1 MLNSTMKTKYCIFAL
16 LALFACTREQDL
28 SQGTGYL
35 TVRLGTD
42 LSVTPVVK
50 AEADEIKAGEPDPAF
65 SLEITPTGGGETTQV
80 ADYRTLVNEP
90 LTLPVGD
97 YTVKAVSGPE
107 ASLSWEAPRYEAEG
121 VAHIQPDRTC
131 ELALTAKLARTMIT
145 VEFDSET
152 ATYFYE
158 YRVSV
163 ANENGDALVFSR
175 SNSNLSKQGYLAAS
189 ALEWDLYML
198 NTQGTAYRVGP
209 VTIPDVKP
217 QQHYHLKFS
226 LDRTRAKSG
235 SSLLRV
241 LVDDSLNE
249 KYYELNLD
257 FTGEGLP
264 SMSGQD
270 FDLADGIAVKKG
282 DSGSHHVVNFSAPRG
297 IKSLTLTHNE
307 SKLLDAGLPQ
317 FVQLVDASSA
327 TVQNL
332 SALGLGVSALSYG
345 QTETSVDFGPFL
357 GSLPMGD
364 YYLSLDLIDVRNR
377 YSAATVVL
385 SVTSPVEADAVSA
398 KPWAE
403 FAILSGRW
411 YTEERPSGLRF
422 QWKKAGDSE
431 WTDYVGDVIY
441 NDAAATFSAELYGLQ
456 SYTTYS
462 FRVKTDKEEENREVS
477 FKTAS
482 AGTIPNLNFDD
493 WYQDGSAWYPGA
505 NASSRVWDSANGGT
519 ASFGTVPTTPE
530 ESDVVHGKAARM
542 ESTSVTVVVITKFAA
557 GNIYIGDF
565 VKVSGVGAELDWG
578 IPFSSRPVALHGYY
592 KYSPKT
598 IDFAETNPYGVSKG
612 DMDAC
617 SIKMYLC
624 DWSAKFRVNTSSKTF
639 LQDDDPSIIAMCD
652 FTSNVATSGY
662 VEFTFPLQY
671 RDART
676 PKYVVIVGAAS
687 RLGDYFTGGKGSTLW
702 LDELSL
708 VYDAGQ
714 LSEAERL
721 KVGYRNL

>member
-50 AEADEIKAGEPDPAF
+50 AEAGEPDPAF
-65 SLEITPTGGGETTQV
+65 SLEITPSAGGETIWV
-80 ADYRTLVNEP
+80 DDYRTLTDP
-90 LTLPVGD
+90 MTLPVGD
-97 YTVKAVSGPE
+97 YTVKAVSGPDKRQ
-107 ASLSWEAPRYEAEG
+107 SWEEPRYEG
-121 VAHIQPDRTC
+121 KTQVSIQPDRLC
-131 ELALTAKLARTMIT
+131 EAAITATLVRTMVT
-145 VEFDSET
+145 VEFDPET
-152 ATYFYE
+152 ATYFSE
-158 YRVSV
+158 YQVSV
-163 ANENGDALVFSR
+163 ANETGDALLFS
-175 SNSNLSKQGYLAAS
+175 SEIENLSKKGYLAAS
-189 ALEWDLYML
+189 SLKWELYMV
-198 NTQGTAYRVGP
+198 NTQGTPYRVGP
-209 VTIPDVKP
+209 VTIESVKP
-217 QQHYHLKFS
+217 RQHYHFKFS
-226 LDRTRAKSG
+226 FDQTRAQAG
-235 SSLLRV
+235 SALLRV
-241 LVDDSLNE
+241 VVDDSVNE
-249 KYYELNLD
+249 KEYQLNLD

-264 SMSGQD
+264 SISGQD

-317 FVQLVDASSA
+317 LVQLVDASST
-327 TVQNL
+327 TVEALNG
-332 SALGLGVSALSYG
+332 LGLGVSALSYG

-403 FAILSGRW
+403 FAILNGRW
-411 YTEERPSGLRF
+411 YTEKRPSGLRF
-422 QWKKAGDSE
+422 QWKKSGDSE
-431 WTDYVGDVIY
+431 WTDYAGDISY
-441 NDAAATFSAELYGLQ
+441 NNAAATFSTELYGLQ
-456 SYTTYS
+456 AATDYV
-462 FRVKTDKEEENREVS
+462 FRVKTDKEEENREIS
-477 FKTAS
+477 FKTAP

-493 WYQDGSAWYPGA
+493 WYKDGNAWYPGA
-505 NASSRVWDSANGGT
+505 NSSTRAWDSANGGT

-714 LSEAERL
+714 LSEADRQ

>member
-50 AEADEIKAGEPDPAF
+50 AEAGEPDPAF
-65 SLEITPTGGGETTQV
+65 SLEITPSAGGETIWV
-80 ADYRTLVNEP
+80 DDYRTLTDP
-90 LTLPVGD
+90 MTLPVGD
-97 YTVKAVSGPE
+97 YTVKAVSGPDKRQ
-107 ASLSWEAPRYEAEG
+107 SWEEPRYEG
-121 VAHIQPDRTC
+121 KTQVSIQPDRLC
-131 ELALTAKLARTMIT
+131 EAAITATLVRTMVT
-145 VEFDSET
+145 VEFDPET
-152 ATYFYE
+152 ATYFSE
-158 YRVSV
+158 YQVSV
-163 ANENGDALVFSR
+163 ANETGDALLFS
-175 SNSNLSKQGYLAAS
+175 SEIENLSKKGYLAAS
-189 ALEWDLYML
+189 SLKWELYMV
-198 NTQGTAYRVGP
+198 NTQGTPYRVGP
-209 VTIPDVKP
+209 VTIESVKP
-217 QQHYHLKFS
+217 RQHYHFKFS
-226 LDRTRAKSG
+226 FDQTRAQAG
-235 SSLLRV
+235 SALLRV
-241 LVDDSLNE
+241 VVDDSVNE
-249 KYYELNLD
+249 KEYQLNLD

-282 DSGSHHVVNFSAPRG
+282 DNSSHNVVNFSAPRG
-297 IKSLTLTHNE
+297 IKSLTLSHSDT
-307 SKLLDAGLPQ
+307 KLLDAGLPQ

-364 YYLSLDLIDVRNR
+364 YYLSLDLIDMRNR

-385 SVTSPVEADAVSA
+385 SVTSPVEADATSA

-403 FAILSGRW
+403 FAILNGRW
-411 YTEERPSGLRF
+411 YTKERPSGLRF
-422 QWKKAGDSE
+422 QWKKSGDSE
-431 WTDYVGDVIY
+431 WTDYAGDISY
-441 NDAAATFSAELYGLQ
+441 NNAAATFSTELYGLQ
-456 SYTTYS
+456 AATDYV
-462 FRVKTDKEEENREVS
+462 FRVKTDKEEENREIS
-477 FKTAS
+477 FKTAP

-493 WYQDGSAWYPGA
+493 WYKDGNAWYPGA
-505 NASSRVWDSANGGT
+505 NSSTRAWDSANGGT
-519 ASFGTVPTTPE
+519 AGFGTVPTTPE

-612 DMDAC
+612 DRDAC

-652 FTSNVATSGY
+652 FTSNVTTNGY

-714 LSEAERL
+714 LSEADRQL
-721 KVGYRNL
+721 VGYRNL

>member
-1 MLNSTMKTKYCIFAL
+1 MKTRYCLAAL
-16 LALFACTREQDL
+16 LALMACTREADL

-50 AEADEIKAGEPDPAF
+50 AEAGEPDPAF
-65 SLEITPTGGGETTQV
+65 SLEITPSAGGETIWV
-80 ADYRTLVNEP
+80 DDYRTLTDP
-90 LTLPVGD
+90 MTLPVGD
-97 YTVKAVSGPE
+97 YTVKAVSGPDKRQ
-107 ASLSWEAPRYEAEG
+107 SWEEPRYEG
-121 VAHIQPDRTC
+121 KTQVSIQPDRLC
-131 ELALTAKLARTMIT
+131 EAAITATLVRTMVT
-145 VEFDSET
+145 VEFDPET
-152 ATYFYE
+152 ATYFSE
-158 YRVSV
+158 YQVSV
-163 ANENGDALVFSR
+163 ANETGDALLFS
-175 SNSNLSKQGYLAAS
+175 SEIENLSKKGYLAAS
-189 ALEWDLYML
+189 SLKWELYMV
-198 NTQGTAYRVGP
+198 NTQGTPYRVGP
-209 VTIPDVKP
+209 VTIESVKP
-217 QQHYHLKFS
+217 RQHYHFKFS
-226 LDRTRAKSG
+226 FDQTRAQAG
-235 SSLLRV
+235 SALLRV
-241 LVDDSLNE
+241 VVDDSVNE
-249 KYYELNLD
+249 KEYQLNLD

-264 SMSGQD
+264 SISGQD
-270 FDLADGIAVKKG
+270 FDLADGIAVKRG
-282 DSGSHHVVNFSAPRG
+282 DSGSHNVVNFSAPRG

-317 FVQLVDASSA
+317 LVQLVDASST
-327 TVQNL
+327 TVEALNG
-332 SALGLGVSALSYG
+332 LGLGVSALSYG

-385 SVTSPVEADAVSA
+385 SVTSPVEADATSA

-403 FAILSGRW
+403 FAILNGRW
-411 YTEERPSGLRF
+411 YTEKRPSGLRF
-422 QWKKAGDSE
+422 QWKKSGDSE
-431 WTDYVGDVIY
+431 WTDYAGDISY
-441 NDAAATFSAELYGLQ
+441 NNAAATFSTELYGLQ
-456 SYTTYS
+456 AATDYV
-462 FRVKTDKEEENREVS
+462 FRVKTDKEEENREIS
-477 FKTAS
+477 FKTAP
-482 AGTIPNLNFDD
+482 AGTIPNLSFDD
-493 WYQDGSAWYPGA
+493 WYKDGNAWYPGV
-505 NASSRVWDSANGGT
+505 NSSTRAWDSANGGT
-519 ASFGTVPTTPE
+519 AGFGTVPTTPE

-652 FTSNVATSGY
+652 FTSNVTTNGY

-714 LSEAERL
+714 LSEADRQ

>member
-50 AEADEIKAGEPDPAF
+50 AEAGEPDPAF
-65 SLEITPTGGGETTQV
+65 SLEITPSAGGETIWV
-80 ADYRTLVNEP
+80 DDYRTLTDP
-90 LTLPVGD
+90 MTLPVGD
-97 YTVKAVSGPE
+97 YTVKAVSGPDKRQ
-107 ASLSWEAPRYEAEG
+107 SWEEPRYEG
-121 VAHIQPDRTC
+121 KTQVSIQPDRLC
-131 ELALTAKLARTMIT
+131 EAAITATLVRTMVT
-145 VEFDSET
+145 VEFDPET
-152 ATYFYE
+152 ATYFSE
-158 YRVSV
+158 YQVSV
-163 ANENGDALVFSR
+163 ANETGDALLFS
-175 SNSNLSKQGYLAAS
+175 SEIENLSKKGYLAAS
-189 ALEWDLYML
+189 SLKWELYMV
-198 NTQGTAYRVGP
+198 NTQGTPYRVGP
-209 VTIPDVKP
+209 VTIESVKP
-217 QQHYHLKFS
+217 RQHYHFKFS
-226 LDRTRAKSG
+226 FDQTRAQAG
-235 SSLLRV
+235 SALLRV
-241 LVDDSLNE
+241 VVDDSVNE
-249 KYYELNLD
+249 KEYQLNLD

-282 DSGSHHVVNFSAPRG
+282 DNSSHNVVNFSAPRG
-297 IKSLTLTHNE
+297 IKSLTLSH
-307 SKLLDAGLPQ
+307 SDAKLLDAGLPQ
-317 FVQLVDASSA
+317 FVQLVDASGA
-327 TVQNL
+327 TIQSL
-332 SALGLGVSALSYG
+332 TALGLGVSALSYG
-345 QTETSVDFGPFL
+345 ETETSVDFGPFL

-385 SVTSPVEADAVSA
+385 SVTSPVDAEATTV
-398 KPWAE
+398 KPWAG
-403 FAILSGRW
+403 FAILNGRW
-411 YTEERPSGLRF
+411 FTDGRPSGLRF
-422 QWKKAGDSE
+422 QWKKATDSE
-431 WTDYVGDVIY
+431 WTDYTGSVSY

-456 SYTTYS
+456 GATSYV
-462 FRVKTDKEEENREVS
+462 FRVKTDKEEETREVN
-477 FKTAS
+477 FTTAS
-482 AGTIPNLNFDD
+482 AGTIPNLSFDD
-493 WYQDGSAWYPGA
+493 WYKDGNAWYPGA
-505 NASSRVWDSANGGT
+505 SSSSRVWDSANGGT
-519 ASFGTVPTTPE
+519 ATFGCVPTTPE

-592 KYSPKT
+592 KYSPKP
-598 IDFAETNPYGVSKG
+598 IDFAETNPYNVAKG

-624 DWSAKFRVNTSSKTF
+624 DWSAKFRVNTSNKVF
-639 LQDDDPSIIAMCD
+639 LQDNDPSIIAMCD
-652 FTSNVATSGY
+652 FTSNVATNGY

-708 VYDAGQ
+708 VYDAGA
-714 LSEAERL
+714 LSESDRQL
-721 KVGYRNL
+721 VGYRNL

>member
-1 MLNSTMKTKYCIFAL
+1 MKTRYCLVAL
-16 LALFACTREQDL
+16 LALLACTREATL
-28 SQGTGYL
+28 SQGEGYL
-35 TVRLGTD
+35 SVRLGTD
-42 LSVTPVVK
+42 LAVTPVVK
-50 AEADEIKAGEPDPAF
+50 ADAGEPDPAF
-65 SLEITPTGGGETTQV
+65 SLEIIPVKGGETIQV
-80 ADYRTLVNEP
+80 ADYRTLADAP
-90 LTLPVGD
+90 MTLPVGD
-97 YTVKAVSGPE
+97 YTVKAVSGPDTR
-107 ASLSWEAPRYEAEG
+107 LSWEEPRYEAEAQ
-121 VAHIQPDRTC
+121 VAIRPDRLT
-131 ELALTAKLARTMIT
+131 EAALTATLARTMVT
-145 VEFDSET
+145 VEFDPET
-152 ATYFYE
+152 ATYFSD
-158 YRVSV
+158 YRVSI

-175 SNSNLSKQGYLAAS
+175 SNGNLSKTGYLAAS
-189 ALEWDLYML
+189 SLEWDLYMV
-198 NTQGTAYRVGP
+198 NTQGTPYRVGP
-209 VTIPDVKP
+209 VTIEHVE
-217 QQHYHLKFS
+217 QRQHYHLRFS
-226 LDRTRAKSG
+226 FDRTRALSG

-241 LVDDSLNE
+241 LVDDSVNE
-249 KYYELNLD
+249 KEYQLNLD

-264 SMSGQD
+264 SISGQD

-282 DSGSHHVVNFSAPRG
+282 DDSSHNVVHFSAPRG

-385 SVTSPVEADAVSA
+385 SVTSPVEADATSA

-403 FAILSGRW
+403 FAILGGRW

-422 QWKKAGDSE
+422 QWKKAGDTA
-431 WTDYVGDVIY
+431 WTNYTGDVTY

-456 SYTTYS
+456 AATDYV

-477 FKTAS
+477 FKTS
-482 AGTIPNLNFDD
+482 PAGTIPNLNFDD
-493 WYQDGSAWYPGA
+493 WYQDGKVWYA
-505 NASSRVWDSANGGT
+505 ASNSSTRVWDSANKGA
-519 ASFGTVPTTPE
+519 ASLIGSTTTPE
-530 ESDVVHGKAARM
+530 TGSVVSGKAARM
-542 ESTSVTVVVITKFAA
+542 ESDYALIKFAA
-557 GNIYIGDF
+557 GNIYIGSF
-565 VKVSGVGAELDWG
+565 VKLAGMGAELDWG

-592 KYSPKT
+592 KYSPVK
-598 IDFAETNPYGVSKG
+598 IDRTESPYDYKKG

-624 DWSAKFRVNTSSKTF
+624 DWSAPFRVNTSESKF
-639 LQDDDPSIIAMCD
+639 LQDNDPSIIAMCD

-687 RLGDYFTGGKGSTLW
+687 RLGDYFTGGEGSVLW

-714 LSEAERL
+714 LSEADRQ

>member
-1 MLNSTMKTKYCIFAL
+1 MKIKYCLIAL
-16 LALFACTREQDL
+16 VALAACTREMDR
-28 SQGTGYL
+28 SQGKGFL
-35 TVRLGTD
+35 SVRLGTD

-50 AEADEIKAGEPDPAF
+50 AEAGEPDPAF
-65 SLEITPTGGGETTQV
+65 SLEIIPVKGGETIQV
-80 ADYRTLVNEP
+80 ADYRTLADAP
-90 LTLPVGD
+90 MTLPVGD
-97 YTVKAVSGPE
+97 YTVKAVSGPDTR
-107 ASLSWEAPRYEAEG
+107 LSWEEPRYEG
-121 VAHIQPDRTC
+121 QTQVTIRPDRLS
-131 ELALTAKLARTMIT
+131 EAAVTAMLARTMVT
-145 VEFDSET
+145 VEFDPET
-152 ATYFYE
+152 ATYFSD
-158 YRVSV
+158 YRVSI

-175 SNSNLSKQGYLAAS
+175 ANGNLPKTGYLSAS
-189 ALEWDLYML
+189 SLEWDLYMV
-198 NTQGTAYRVGP
+198 NTQGTPYRVGP
-209 VTIPDVKP
+209 VTIENVERR
-217 QQHYHLKFS
+217 QHYHLRFS
-226 LDRTRAKSG
+226 FDRTRALSG

-241 LVDDSLNE
+241 LVDDSVNE
-249 KYYELNLD
+249 KEYQLNLD

-264 SMSGQD
+264 SISGQD

-282 DSGSHHVVNFSAPRG
+282 DNSSHNVVHFSAPRG
-297 IKSLTLTHNE
+297 VKSLTLSHDDTR
-307 SKLLDAGLPQ
+307 LLDAGLPQ
-317 FVQLVDASSA
+317 YVQLVDAAAA
-327 TVQNL
+327 TAQSL
-332 SALGLGVSALSYG
+332 TALGLGVSAVSYG
-345 QTETSVDFGPFL
+345 ATEATLDLGPFL
-357 GSLPMGD
+357 AALPMGD

-385 SVTSPVEADAVSA
+385 SVTSPVEAEATTV
-398 KPWAE
+398 KPWAG
-403 FAILSGRW
+403 FAILGGRW
-411 YTEERPSGLRF
+411 FTEERPAGLRF
-422 QWKKAGDSE
+422 QWKKATDSE
-431 WTDYVGDVIY
+431 WTDYTGSVSY

-456 SYTTYS
+456 GATAYL
-462 FRVKTDKEEENREVS
+462 FRVKTDKDEETREVA
-477 FKTAS
+477 FTTAT
-482 AGTIPNLNFDD
+482 AGTIPNLNMDD
-493 WYQDGSAWYPGA
+493 WYKDGSAWYPGA
-505 NASSRVWDSANGGT
+505 SSSSRVWDSANGGT

-592 KYSPKT
+592 KYSPRP
-598 IDFAETNPYGVSKG
+598 IDFAETNPYNVSKG

-624 DWSAKFRVNTSSKTF
+624 DWSAKFRVNTSNKVF

-652 FTSNVATSGY
+652 FTSNVATDGY

-714 LSEAERL
+714 LSEADRQL
-721 KVGYRNL
+721 VGYRNL

>member
-50 AEADEIKAGEPDPAF
+50 AEAGEPDPAF
-65 SLEITPTGGGETTQV
+65 SLEITPSAGGETIWV
-80 ADYRTLVNEP
+80 DDYRTLTDP
-90 LTLPVGD
+90 MTLPVGD
-97 YTVKAVSGPE
+97 YTVKAVSGPDKRQ
-107 ASLSWEAPRYEAEG
+107 SWEEPRYEG
-121 VAHIQPDRTC
+121 KTQVSIQPDRLC
-131 ELALTAKLARTMIT
+131 EAAITATLVRTMVT
-145 VEFDSET
+145 VEFDPET
-152 ATYFYE
+152 ATYFSE
-158 YRVSV
+158 YQVSV
-163 ANENGDALVFSR
+163 ANETGDALLFS
-175 SNSNLSKQGYLAAS
+175 SEIENLSKKGYLAAS
-189 ALEWDLYML
+189 SLKWELYMV
-198 NTQGTAYRVGP
+198 NTQGTPYRVGP
-209 VTIPDVKP
+209 VTIESVKP
-217 QQHYHLKFS
+217 RQHYHFKFS
-226 LDRTRAKSG
+226 FDQTRAQAG
-235 SSLLRV
+235 SALLRV
-241 LVDDSLNE
+241 VVDDSVNE
-249 KYYELNLD
+249 KEYQLNLD

-264 SMSGQD
+264 SISGQD

-317 FVQLVDASSA
+317 LVQLVDASST
-327 TVQNL
+327 TVEALNG
-332 SALGLGVSALSYG
+332 LGLGVSALSYG

-403 FAILSGRW
+403 FAILNGRW
-411 YTEERPSGLRF
+411 YTEKRPSGLRF
-422 QWKKAGDSE
+422 QWKKSGDSE
-431 WTDYVGDVIY
+431 WTDYAGDISY
-441 NDAAATFSAELYGLQ
+441 NNAAATFSTELYGLQ
-456 SYTTYS
+456 AATDYV
-462 FRVKTDKEEENREVS
+462 FRVKTDKEEENREIS
-477 FKTAS
+477 FKTAP
-482 AGTIPNLNFDD
+482 AGPIPNLNFDD
-493 WYQDGSAWYPGA
+493 WYKDGNAWYPGA
-505 NASSRVWDSANGGT
+505 NSSTRAWDSANGGT

-714 LSEAERL
+714 LSEADRQ

>member
-1 MLNSTMKTKYCIFAL
+1 MRNTFCL
-16 LALFACTREQDL
+16 LAVLALIACTREADL
-28 SQGTGYL
+28 PQEKGFLS
-35 TVRLGTD
+35 VRLSAD
-42 LSVTPVVK
+42 LAVTPVVK
-50 AEADEIKAGEPDPAF
+50 AEAGEPDPAF
-65 SLEITPTGGGETTQV
+65 ALQIVPAGGGETIRV
-80 ADYRTLVNEP
+80 ADYRTLADTP
-90 LTLPVGD
+90 MTLPAGD
-97 YTVKAVSGPE
+97 YTVKAVSGPDTRQ
-107 ASLSWEAPRYEAEG
+107 SWEAPRYEAETQ
-121 VAHIQPDRTC
+121 VTVRPDRLT
-131 ELALTAKLARTMIT
+131 EASLTATLARTMVT

-152 ATYFYE
+152 SNFFSE

-163 ANENGDALVFSR
+163 ANENGDALVFSTA
-175 SNSNLSKQGYLAAS
+175 NGNLSKKGYLEAS
-189 ALEWDLYML
+189 ALEWDLYMV
-198 NTQGTAYRVGP
+198 NTQGTPYRVGP
-209 VTIPDVKP
+209 VSIESVKP
-217 QQHYHLKFS
+217 RQHYHFKFTF
-226 LDRTRAKSG
+226 DKTRAQAG

-241 LVDDSLNE
+241 LVDDSVNE
-249 KYYELNLD
+249 KEYELNLD

-264 SMSGQD
+264 SISGQD
-270 FDLADGIAVKKG
+270 VDLAGGISVKKG
-282 DSGSHHVVNFSAPRG
+282 DNNSRNVVNFSAPRG
-297 IKSLTLTHNE
+297 IKSLTMSHSETTFTE
-307 SKLLDAGLPQ
+307 AGLPQ
-317 FVQLVDASSA
+317 YVQLVDASDA
-327 TVQNL
+327 TVQRL
-332 SALGLGVSALSYG
+332 QALGLGVSALHYG
-345 QTETSVDFGPFL
+345 ETETSLDLGPFL
-357 GSLPMGD
+357 AALPMGD

-385 SVTSPVEADAVSA
+385 SVTSPVEAEATSV

-403 FAILSGRW
+403 FAILNGRW
-411 YTEERPSGLRF
+411 FTEGRPSGLRF
-422 QWKKAGDSE
+422 QWKKAGDSA
-431 WTDYVGDVIY
+431 WTDYSGTVSC

-456 SYTTYS
+456 ASTAYT
-462 FRVKTDKEEENREVS
+462 FRVKTDKEEETREVN
-477 FKTAS
+477 FTTVA

-493 WYQDGSAWYPGA
+493 WYKDGSAWYPGA
-505 NASSRVWDSANGGT
+505 NSSARVWDSANGGT

-542 ESTSVTVVVITKFAA
+542 ESTSVKVVVITKFAA

-578 IPFSSRPVALHGYY
+578 LPFSYRPLALHGYY
-592 KYSPKT
+592 KYSPKP
-598 IDFAETNPYGVSKG
+598 IDFAENNPYGVSKG

-624 DWSAKFRVNTSSKTF
+624 DWSAQFRVNTSNKVF

-652 FTSNVATSGY
+652 FTSNVATDGY

-714 LSEAERL
+714 LSEADRQL
-721 KVGYRNL
+721 VGYRNL

>member
-1 MLNSTMKTKYCIFAL
+1 MKIKYCLIAL
-16 LALFACTREQDL
+16 VALAACTREMDR
-28 SQGTGYL
+28 SQGKGFL
-35 TVRLGTD
+35 SVRLGTD

-50 AEADEIKAGEPDPAF
+50 AEAGEPDPAF
-65 SLEITPTGGGETTQV
+65 SLEIIPVKGGETIQV
-80 ADYRTLVNEP
+80 ADYRTLADAP
-90 LTLPVGD
+90 MTLPVGD
-97 YTVKAVSGPE
+97 YTVKAVSGPDTR
-107 ASLSWEAPRYEAEG
+107 LSWEEPRYEG
-121 VAHIQPDRTC
+121 QTQVTIRPDRLS
-131 ELALTAKLARTMIT
+131 EAAVTAMLARTMVT
-145 VEFDSET
+145 VEFDPET
-152 ATYFYE
+152 ATYFSD
-158 YRVSV
+158 YRVSI

-175 SNSNLSKQGYLAAS
+175 ANGNLPKTGYLSAS
-189 ALEWDLYML
+189 SLEWDLYMV
-198 NTQGTAYRVGP
+198 NTQGTPYRVGP
-209 VTIPDVKP
+209 VTIENVERR
-217 QQHYHLKFS
+217 QHYHLRFS
-226 LDRTRAKSG
+226 FDRTRALSG

-241 LVDDSLNE
+241 LVDDSVNE
-249 KYYELNLD
+249 KEYQLNLD

-264 SMSGQD
+264 SISGQD

-282 DSGSHHVVNFSAPRG
+282 DNSSHNVVHFSAPRG
-297 IKSLTLTHNE
+297 VKSLTLSHDDTR
-307 SKLLDAGLPQ
+307 LLDAGLPQ
-317 FVQLVDASSA
+317 YVQLVDAAAA
-327 TVQNL
+327 TAQSL
-332 SALGLGVSALSYG
+332 TALGLGVSAVSYG
-345 QTETSVDFGPFL
+345 ATEATLDLGPFL
-357 GSLPMGD
+357 AALPMGD

-385 SVTSPVEADAVSA
+385 SVTSPVEAEATTV
-398 KPWAE
+398 KPWAG
-403 FAILSGRW
+403 FAILGGRW
-411 YTEERPSGLRF
+411 FTEERPAGLRF
-422 QWKKAGDSE
+422 QWKKATDSE
-431 WTDYVGDVIY
+431 WTDYTGSVSY

-456 SYTTYS
+456 GATAYL
-462 FRVKTDKEEENREVS
+462 FRVKTDKDEETREVA
-477 FKTAS
+477 FTTAT
-482 AGTIPNLNFDD
+482 AGTIPNLNMDD
-493 WYQDGSAWYPGA
+493 WYKDGSAWYPGA
-505 NASSRVWDSANGGT
+505 SSSSRVWDSANGGT

-592 KYSPKT
+592 KYSPRP
-598 IDFAETNPYGVSKG
+598 IDFAETNPYNVSKG

-624 DWSAKFRVNTSSKTF
+624 DWSAPFRVNTSTSTF

-652 FTSNVATSGY
+652 FTSNVATDGY

-714 LSEAERL
+714 LSEADRQL
-721 KVGYRNL
+721 VGYRNL

>member
-1 MLNSTMKTKYCIFAL
+1 MKTRYCLAAL
-16 LALFACTREQDL
+16 LALMACTREADL

-50 AEADEIKAGEPDPAF
+50 AEAGEPDPAF
-65 SLEITPTGGGETTQV
+65 SLEITPSAGGETIWV
-80 ADYRTLVNEP
+80 DDYRTLTDP
-90 LTLPVGD
+90 MTLPVGD
-97 YTVKAVSGPE
+97 YTVKAVSGPDKRQ
-107 ASLSWEAPRYEAEG
+107 SWEEPRYEG
-121 VAHIQPDRTC
+121 KTQVSIQPDRLC
-131 ELALTAKLARTMIT
+131 EAAITATLVRTMVT
-145 VEFDSET
+145 VEFDPET
-152 ATYFYE
+152 ATYFSE
-158 YRVSV
+158 YQVSV
-163 ANENGDALVFSR
+163 ANETGDALLFS
-175 SNSNLSKQGYLAAS
+175 SEIENLSKKGYLAAS
-189 ALEWDLYML
+189 SLKWELYMV
-198 NTQGTAYRVGP
+198 NTQGTPYRVGP
-209 VTIPDVKP
+209 VTIESVKP
-217 QQHYHLKFS
+217 RQHYHFKFS
-226 LDRTRAKSG
+226 FDQTRAQAG
-235 SSLLRV
+235 SALLRV
-241 LVDDSLNE
+241 VVDDSVNE
-249 KYYELNLD
+249 KEYQLNLD

-282 DSGSHHVVNFSAPRG
+282 DNSSHNVVNFSAPRG
-297 IKSLTLTHNE
+297 IKSLTLSH
-307 SKLLDAGLPQ
+307 SDAKLLNAGLPQ

-332 SALGLGVSALSYG
+332 SALGLEVSALSYG

-377 YSAATVVL
+377 YSAVTVML
-385 SVTSPVEADAVSA
+385 SVTSPVEADATTV

-403 FAILSGRW
+403 FAILNGRW

-422 QWKKAGDSE
+422 QWKKADDTA
-431 WTDYVGDVIY
+431 WTDYTGDITY

-456 SYTTYS
+456 SYTAYS
-462 FRVKTDKEEENREVS
+462 FRVKTDKEEENREVNFS
-477 FKTAS
+477 TVA
-482 AGTIPNLNFDD
+482 AGTIPNLNFDE

-505 NASSRVWDSANGGT
+505 NSSSRVWDSANGGT
-519 ASFGTVPTTPE
+519 SKIGVCPTTPE

-542 ESTSVTVVVITKFAA
+542 ESAKVFGKFAA
-557 GNIYIGDF
+557 GNIYIGSF
-565 VKVSGVGAELDWG
+565 VGIVGTSGAQLDWG
-578 IPFSSRPVALHGYY
+578 MPFSSRPVALHGYY
-592 KYSPKT
+592 KYSPKA
-598 IDFAETNPYGVSKG
+598 IDNAQSPYTNKV
-612 DMDAC
+612 
-617 SIKMYLC
+617 
-624 DWSAKFRVNTSSKTF
+624 F

-652 FTSNVATSGY
+652 FTSNVATDGY

-714 LSEAERL
+714 LSETDRQL
-721 KVGYRNL
+721 VGYRNL

>member
-50 AEADEIKAGEPDPAF
+50 AEAGEPDPAF
-65 SLEITPTGGGETTQV
+65 SLEITPSAGGETIWV
-80 ADYRTLVNEP
+80 DDYRTLTDP
-90 LTLPVGD
+90 MTLPVGD
-97 YTVKAVSGPE
+97 YTVKAVSGPDKRQ
-107 ASLSWEAPRYEAEG
+107 SWEEPRYEG
-121 VAHIQPDRTC
+121 KTQVSIQPDRLC
-131 ELALTAKLARTMIT
+131 EAAITATLVRTMVT
-145 VEFDSET
+145 VEFDPET
-152 ATYFYE
+152 ATYFSE
-158 YRVSV
+158 YQVSV
-163 ANENGDALVFSR
+163 ANETGDALLFS
-175 SNSNLSKQGYLAAS
+175 SEIENLSKKGYLAAS
-189 ALEWDLYML
+189 SLKWELYMV
-198 NTQGTAYRVGP
+198 NTQGTPYRVGP
-209 VTIPDVKP
+209 VTIESVKP
-217 QQHYHLKFS
+217 RQHYHFKFS
-226 LDRTRAKSG
+226 FDQTRAQAG
-235 SSLLRV
+235 SALLRV
-241 LVDDSLNE
+241 VVDDSVNE
-249 KYYELNLD
+249 KEYQLNLD

-282 DSGSHHVVNFSAPRG
+282 DNSSHNVVNFSAPRG
-297 IKSLTLTHNE
+297 IKSLTLSHSDT
-307 SKLLDAGLPQ
+307 KLLDAGLPQ

-364 YYLSLDLIDVRNR
+364 YYLSLDLIDMRNR

-385 SVTSPVEADAVSA
+385 SVTSPVEADATSA

-403 FAILSGRW
+403 FAILNGRW
-411 YTEERPSGLRF
+411 YTKERPSGLRF
-422 QWKKAGDSE
+422 QWKKSGDSE
-431 WTDYVGDVIY
+431 WTDYAGDISY
-441 NDAAATFSAELYGLQ
+441 NNAAATFSTELYGLQ
-456 SYTTYS
+456 AATDYV
-462 FRVKTDKEEENREVS
+462 FRVKTDKEEENREIS
-477 FKTAS
+477 FKTAP

-493 WYQDGSAWYPGA
+493 WYKDGNAWYPGA
-505 NASSRVWDSANGGT
+505 NSSTRAWDSANGGT
-519 ASFGTVPTTPE
+519 AGFGTVPTTPE

-612 DMDAC
+612 DRDAC

-652 FTSNVATSGY
+652 FTSNVTTNGY

-714 LSEAERL
+714 LSETDRQL
-721 KVGYRNL
+721 VGYRNL

>member
-1 MLNSTMKTKYCIFAL
+1 MKTRYCLAAL
-16 LALFACTREQDL
+16 LALMACTREADL

-50 AEADEIKAGEPDPAF
+50 AEAGEPDPAF
-65 SLEITPTGGGETTQV
+65 SLEITPSAGGETIWV
-80 ADYRTLVNEP
+80 DDYRTLTDP
-90 LTLPVGD
+90 MTLPVGD
-97 YTVKAVSGPE
+97 YTVKAVSGPDKRQ
-107 ASLSWEAPRYEAEG
+107 SWEEPRYEG
-121 VAHIQPDRTC
+121 KTQVSIQPDRLC
-131 ELALTAKLARTMIT
+131 EAAITATLVRTMVT
-145 VEFDSET
+145 VEFDPET
-152 ATYFYE
+152 ATYFSE
-158 YRVSV
+158 YQVSV
-163 ANENGDALVFSR
+163 ANETGDALLFS
-175 SNSNLSKQGYLAAS
+175 SEIENLSKKGYLAAS
-189 ALEWDLYML
+189 SLKWELYMV
-198 NTQGTAYRVGP
+198 NTQGTPYRVGP
-209 VTIPDVKP
+209 VTIESVKP
-217 QQHYHLKFS
+217 RQHYHFKFS
-226 LDRTRAKSG
+226 FDQTRAQAG
-235 SSLLRV
+235 SALLRV
-241 LVDDSLNE
+241 VVDDSVNE
-249 KYYELNLD
+249 KEYQLNLD

-282 DSGSHHVVNFSAPRG
+282 DNSSHNVVHFSAPRG

-332 SALGLGVSALSYG
+332 SALGLEVSALSYG

-377 YSAATVVL
+377 YSAVTVML
-385 SVTSPVEADAVSA
+385 SVTSPVEADATTV

-403 FAILSGRW
+403 FAILNGRW

-422 QWKKAGDSE
+422 QWKKADDTA
-431 WTDYVGDVIY
+431 WTDYTGDITY

-456 SYTTYS
+456 SYTAYS
-462 FRVKTDKEEENREVS
+462 FRVKTDKEEENREVNFS
-477 FKTAS
+477 TVA
-482 AGTIPNLNFDD
+482 AGTIPNLNFDE

-505 NASSRVWDSANGGT
+505 SSSNRVWDSANGGT
-519 ASFGTVPTTPE
+519 SMVGTNPTTPE
-530 ESDVVHGKAARM
+530 ESDVVQGKSARM
-542 ESTSVTVVVITKFAA
+542 ESTKVFGKFAA
-557 GNIYIGDF
+557 GNIYIGSF
-565 VKVSGVGAELDWG
+565 VGIVGTSGAQLDWG
-578 IPFSSRPVALHGYY
+578 MPFSSRPVALHGYY
-592 KYSPKT
+592 KYSPKA
-598 IDFAETNPYGVSKG
+598 IDNAQSPYSDKKG
-612 DMDAC
+612 EMDAC

-624 DWSAKFRVNTSSKTF
+624 DWSAPFRVNTSTSTF
-639 LQDDDPSIIAMCD
+639 LQDNDPAIIAMCD
-652 FTSNVATSGY
+652 FTSNVATNGY

-714 LSEAERL
+714 LSEADRQL
-721 KVGYRNL
+721 VGYRNL

>member
-1 MLNSTMKTKYCIFAL
+1 MKIKYCLIAL
-16 LALFACTREQDL
+16 VALAACTREMDR
-28 SQGTGYL
+28 SQGKGFL
-35 TVRLGTD
+35 SVRLGTD

-50 AEADEIKAGEPDPAF
+50 AEAGEPDPAF
-65 SLEITPTGGGETTQV
+65 SLEIIPVKGGETIQV
-80 ADYRTLVNEP
+80 ADYRTLADAP
-90 LTLPVGD
+90 MTLPVGD
-97 YTVKAVSGPE
+97 YTVKAVSGPDTR
-107 ASLSWEAPRYEAEG
+107 LSWEEPRYEG
-121 VAHIQPDRTC
+121 QTQVTIRPDRLS
-131 ELALTAKLARTMIT
+131 EAAVTAMLARTMVT
-145 VEFDSET
+145 VEFDPET
-152 ATYFYE
+152 ATYFSD
-158 YRVSV
+158 YRVSI

-175 SNSNLSKQGYLAAS
+175 ANGNLPKTGYLSAS
-189 ALEWDLYML
+189 SLEWDLYMV
-198 NTQGTAYRVGP
+198 NTQGTPYRVGP
-209 VTIPDVKP
+209 VTIENVERR
-217 QQHYHLKFS
+217 QHYHLRFS
-226 LDRTRAKSG
+226 FDRTRALSG

-241 LVDDSLNE
+241 LVDDSVNE
-249 KYYELNLD
+249 KEYQLNLD

-264 SMSGQD
+264 SISGQD

-282 DSGSHHVVNFSAPRG
+282 DNSSHNVVHFSAPRG
-297 IKSLTLTHNE
+297 VKSLTLSHDDTR
-307 SKLLDAGLPQ
+307 LLDAGLPQ
-317 FVQLVDASSA
+317 YVQLVDAAAA
-327 TVQNL
+327 TAQSL
-332 SALGLGVSALSYG
+332 TALGLGVSAVSYG
-345 QTETSVDFGPFL
+345 ATEATLDLGPFL
-357 GSLPMGD
+357 AALPMGD

-385 SVTSPVEADAVSA
+385 SVTSPVEAEATTV
-398 KPWAE
+398 KPWAG
-403 FAILSGRW
+403 FAILGGRW
-411 YTEERPSGLRF
+411 FTEERPAGLRF
-422 QWKKAGDSE
+422 QWKKATDSE
-431 WTDYVGDVIY
+431 WTDYTGSVSY

-456 SYTTYS
+456 GATAYL
-462 FRVKTDKEEENREVS
+462 FRVKTDKDEETREVA
-477 FKTAS
+477 FTTAT
-482 AGTIPNLNFDD
+482 AGTIPNLNMDD
-493 WYQDGSAWYPGA
+493 WYKDGSAWYPGA
-505 NASSRVWDSANGGT
+505 SSSSRVWDSANGGT

-592 KYSPKT
+592 KYSPRP
-598 IDFAETNPYGVSKG
+598 IDFAETNPYNVSKG

-624 DWSAKFRVNTSSKTF
+624 DWSAKFRVNTSNKVF

-652 FTSNVATSGY
+652 FTSNVATNGY

-714 LSEAERL
+714 LSEADRQL
-721 KVGYRNL
+721 VGYRNL

>member
-1 MLNSTMKTKYCIFAL
+1 MKIKYCLIAL
-16 LALFACTREQDL
+16 VALAACTREMDR
-28 SQGTGYL
+28 SQGKGFL
-35 TVRLGTD
+35 SVRLGTD

-50 AEADEIKAGEPDPAF
+50 AEAGEPDPAF
-65 SLEITPTGGGETTQV
+65 SLEIIPVKGGETIQV
-80 ADYRTLVNEP
+80 ADYRTLADAP
-90 LTLPVGD
+90 MTLPVGD
-97 YTVKAVSGPE
+97 YTVKAVSGPDTR
-107 ASLSWEAPRYEAEG
+107 LSWEEPRYEG
-121 VAHIQPDRTC
+121 QTQVTIRPDRLS
-131 ELALTAKLARTMIT
+131 EAAVTAMLARTMVT
-145 VEFDSET
+145 VEFDPET
-152 ATYFYE
+152 ATYFSD
-158 YRVSV
+158 YRVSI

-175 SNSNLSKQGYLAAS
+175 ANGNLPKTGYLSAS
-189 ALEWDLYML
+189 SLEWDLYMV
-198 NTQGTAYRVGP
+198 NTQGTPYRVGP
-209 VTIPDVKP
+209 VTIENVERR
-217 QQHYHLKFS
+217 QHYHLRFS
-226 LDRTRAKSG
+226 FDRTRALSG

-241 LVDDSLNE
+241 LVDDSVNE
-249 KYYELNLD
+249 KEYQLNLD

-264 SMSGQD
+264 SISGQD

-282 DSGSHHVVNFSAPRG
+282 DNSSHNVVHFSAPRG
-297 IKSLTLTHNE
+297 VKSLTLSHDDTR
-307 SKLLDAGLPQ
+307 LLDAGLPQ
-317 FVQLVDASSA
+317 YVQLVDAPAA
-327 TVQNL
+327 TVQSL
-332 SALGLGVSALSYG
+332 TALGLGVSAVSYG
-345 QTETSVDFGPFL
+345 ATEAAVDLGPFL
-357 GSLPMGD
+357 AALPMGD

-385 SVTSPVEADAVSA
+385 SVTSPVEAEATTV
-398 KPWAE
+398 KPWAG
-403 FAILSGRW
+403 FAILNGRW
-411 YTEERPSGLRF
+411 FTEGRPSGLRF

-431 WTDYVGDVIY
+431 WADYSGAVSY
-441 NDAAATFSAELYGLQ
+441 NDATSTFSAELYGLQ
-456 SYTTYS
+456 GATAYL
-462 FRVKTDKEEENREVS
+462 FRVKTDKDEETREVA
-477 FKTAS
+477 FTTAT
-482 AGTIPNLNFDD
+482 AGTIPNLNMDD
-493 WYQDGSAWYPGA
+493 WYKDGSAWYPGA
-505 NASSRVWDSANGGT
+505 SSSSRVWDSANGGT

-557 GNIYIGDF
+557 GNIYVGDF

-592 KYSPKT
+592 KYSPRP
-598 IDFAETNPYGVSKG
+598 IDFAETNPYNVSKG

-624 DWSAKFRVNTSSKTF
+624 DWSAKFRVNTSNKVF

-652 FTSNVATSGY
+652 FTSNVATDGY

-714 LSEAERL
+714 LSEADRQL
-721 KVGYRNL
+721 VGYRNL

>member
-1 MLNSTMKTKYCIFAL
+1 MRNTFCL
-16 LALFACTREQDL
+16 LAVLALIACTREADL
-28 SQGTGYL
+28 PQEKGFLS
-35 TVRLGTD
+35 VRLSAD
-42 LSVTPVVK
+42 LAVTPVVK
-50 AEADEIKAGEPDPAF
+50 AEAGEPDPAF
-65 SLEITPTGGGETTQV
+65 ALQIVPAGGGETIRV
-80 ADYRTLVNEP
+80 ADYRTLADTP
-90 LTLPVGD
+90 MTLPAGD
-97 YTVKAVSGPE
+97 YTVKAVSGPDTRQ
-107 ASLSWEAPRYEAEG
+107 SWEAPRYEAETQ
-121 VAHIQPDRTC
+121 VTVRPDRLT
-131 ELALTAKLARTMIT
+131 EASLTATLARTMVT

-152 ATYFYE
+152 SNFFSE

-163 ANENGDALVFSR
+163 ANENGDALVFSTA
-175 SNSNLSKQGYLAAS
+175 NGNLSKKGYLEAS
-189 ALEWDLYML
+189 ALEWDLYMV
-198 NTQGTAYRVGP
+198 NTQGTPYRVGP
-209 VTIPDVKP
+209 VSIESVKP
-217 QQHYHLKFS
+217 RQHYHFKFTF
-226 LDRTRAKSG
+226 DKTRAQAG
-235 SSLLRV
+235 SALLRV
-241 LVDDSLNE
+241 VVDDSVNE
-249 KYYELNLD
+249 KEYQLNLD

-282 DSGSHHVVNFSAPRG
+282 DNSSHNVVNFSAPRG
-297 IKSLTLTHNE
+297 IKSLTLSHSDT
-307 SKLLDAGLPQ
+307 KLLDAGLPQ

-364 YYLSLDLIDVRNR
+364 YYLSLDLIDMRNR

-385 SVTSPVEADAVSA
+385 SVTSPVEADATSA

-403 FAILSGRW
+403 FAILNGRW
-411 YTEERPSGLRF
+411 YTKERPSGLRF
-422 QWKKAGDSE
+422 QWKKSGDSE
-431 WTDYVGDVIY
+431 WTDYAGDISY
-441 NDAAATFSAELYGLQ
+441 NNAAATFSTELYGLQ
-456 SYTTYS
+456 AATDYV
-462 FRVKTDKEEENREVS
+462 FRVKTDKEEENREIS
-477 FKTAS
+477 FKTAP

-493 WYQDGSAWYPGA
+493 WYKDGNAWYPGA
-505 NASSRVWDSANGGT
+505 NSSTRAWDSANGGT
-519 ASFGTVPTTPE
+519 AGFGTVPTTPE

-612 DMDAC
+612 DRDAC

-652 FTSNVATSGY
+652 FTSNVTTNGY

-714 LSEAERL
+714 LSEADRQL
-721 KVGYRNL
+721 VGYRNL